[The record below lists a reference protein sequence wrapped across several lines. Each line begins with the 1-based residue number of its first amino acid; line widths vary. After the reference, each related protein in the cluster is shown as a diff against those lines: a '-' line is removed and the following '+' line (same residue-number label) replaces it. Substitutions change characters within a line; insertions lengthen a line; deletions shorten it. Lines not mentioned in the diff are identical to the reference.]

1 MSPLTSF
8 DQQLGLLWLQGLGAL
23 WHEPLAQATAWSV
36 VTIVLY
42 FMAKRVHRRWPHWW
56 LMPLAVAPALLMI
69 AALVLH
75 VSYRDY
81 IRGTHWL
88 VALLGPATVAFA
100 VPIYEQRGVIRRR
113 WPLLLVGMVAGSL
126 TAVVTSWGLAYA
138 LGIDGAL
145 RLSLLPRS
153 MSTPFAMEV
162 SGEIGGIPDLT
173 AVFVVLTGIMGAAF
187 GDIVLALLPLRSK
200 IAKGASFGVGA
211 HGAGT
216 ARAHQIGREEGAIA
230 GLVMVLV
237 GLMNVML
244 APLIMQF
251 VH

>member
-1 MSPLTSF
+1 MTLA
-8 DQQLGLLWLQGLGAL
+8 AL
-23 WHEPLAQATAWSV
+23 WREPLIQAAVWSLA
-36 VTIVLY
+36 TILLY
-42 FMAKRVHRRWPHWW
+42 LLAKRVHRRWPRWW

-69 AALVLH
+69 AALALN

-100 VPIYEQRGVIRRR
+100 VPIYEQRALIRRR
-113 WPLLLVGMVAGSL
+113 WPLLLAGMVAGSL
-126 TAVVTSWGLAYA
+126 TAVATSWALAYL
-138 LGIDGAL
+138 LGIDGEL

-153 MSTPFAMEV
+153 ISTPFAMEV

-173 AVFVVLTGIMGAAF
+173 AVFVVLTGIIGAAV
-187 GDIVLALLPLRSK
+187 GDVVLARLPLRSTL
-200 IAKGASFGVGA
+200 AKGALFGVGA

-216 ARAHQIGREEGAIA
+216 ARAHQIGREEGAVA

-237 GLMNVML
+237 GLMNVTL
-244 APLIMQF
+244 TPLIIQF
-251 VH
+251 MR

>member
-1 MSPLTSF
+1 MSLLLTT
-8 DQQLGLLWLQGLGAL
+8 
-23 WHEPLAQATAWSV
+23 WHEPLVQAIAWSV
-36 VTIVLY
+36 ATILLY
-42 FMAKRVHRRWPHWW
+42 FGAKRLHRRWPRWW
-56 LMPLAVAPALLMI
+56 LMPLGVAPALLMI
-69 AALVLH
+69 AALALH

-100 VPIYEQRGVIRRR
+100 VPIYEQRALIRRR

-126 TAVVTSWGLAYA
+126 TAMITSWVLAYV

-173 AVFVVLTGIMGAAF
+173 AIFVVLTGLFGAAV
-187 GDIVLALLPLRSK
+187 GDVVLARLPLRSK
-200 IAKGASFGVGA
+200 IAKGASFGMGA

-216 ARAHQIGREEGAIA
+216 ARAHELGREEGAIA

-237 GLMNVML
+237 GLMNVAL
-244 APLIMQF
+244 APVVAALLR
-251 VH
+251 

>member
-1 MSPLTSF
+1 MTAAT
-8 DQQLGLLWLQGLGAL
+8 LWR
-23 WHEPLAQATAWSV
+23 EPLVQAAVWSLA
-36 VTIVLY
+36 TILLYVL
-42 FMAKRVHRRWPHWW
+42 AKRVHRRWPRWW

-69 AALVLH
+69 AALALN

-100 VPIYEQRGVIRRR
+100 VPIYEQRALIRRR
-113 WPLLLVGMVAGSL
+113 WPMLLAGMAAGSL
-126 TAVVTSWGLAYA
+126 TAVATSWALAYV
-138 LGIDGAL
+138 LGIDGEL

-173 AVFVVLTGIMGAAF
+173 AVFVVLTGIIGAAV
-187 GDIVLALLPLRSK
+187 GDVVLARLPLRSAL
-200 IAKGASFGVGA
+200 AKGALFGVGA

-237 GLMNVML
+237 GLMNVAL
-244 APLIMQF
+244 APLIIQF
-251 VH
+251 LR

>member
-1 MSPLTSF
+1 MTLA
-8 DQQLGLLWLQGLGAL
+8 AL
-23 WHEPLAQATAWSV
+23 WREPLVQAAVWSLA
-36 VTIVLY
+36 TTLLY
-42 FMAKRVHRRWPHWW
+42 LLAKRVHRRWPRWW

-69 AALVLH
+69 AALALN

-100 VPIYEQRGVIRRR
+100 VPIYEQRALIRRR
-113 WPLLLVGMVAGSL
+113 WPLLLAGMVAGSL
-126 TAVVTSWGLAYA
+126 TAVATSWALAYV
-138 LGIDGAL
+138 LGIDGEL

-173 AVFVVLTGIMGAAF
+173 AVFVVLTGIIGAAV
-187 GDIVLALLPLRSK
+187 GDIVLARLPLRSTL
-200 IAKGASFGVGA
+200 AKGALFGVGA

-237 GLMNVML
+237 GLMNVAL
-244 APLIMQF
+244 APLIIQF
-251 VH
+251 MK

>member
-1 MSPLTSF
+1 MTLA
-8 DQQLGLLWLQGLGAL
+8 AL
-23 WHEPLAQATAWSV
+23 WREPLIQAAVWSLA
-36 VTIVLY
+36 TILLY
-42 FMAKRVHRRWPHWW
+42 LLAKRMHRRWPRWW

-69 AALVLH
+69 AALALN

-100 VPIYEQRGVIRRR
+100 VPIYEQRALIRRR
-113 WPLLLVGMVAGSL
+113 WPLLLAGMVAGSL
-126 TAVVTSWGLAYA
+126 TAVATSWALAYV
-138 LGIDGAL
+138 LGIDGEL

-173 AVFVVLTGIMGAAF
+173 AVFVVLTGIIGAAV
-187 GDIVLALLPLRSK
+187 GDVVLARLPLRSTL
-200 IAKGASFGVGA
+200 AKGALFGVGA

-237 GLMNVML
+237 GLMNVAL
-244 APLIMQF
+244 APLIIQF
-251 VH
+251 MR

>member
-1 MSPLTSF
+1 MSIV
-8 DQQLGLLWLQGLGAL
+8 AL
-23 WHEPLAQATAWSV
+23 WREPLVQAAVWSLA
-36 VTIVLY
+36 TILLY
-42 FMAKRVHRRWPHWW
+42 LLAKRVHRRWPRWW

-69 AALVLH
+69 AALALN

-100 VPIYEQRGVIRRR
+100 VPIYEQRALIRRR
-113 WPLLLVGMVAGSL
+113 WPLLLAGMIAGSL
-126 TAVVTSWGLAYA
+126 TAVATSWALAYL
-138 LGIDGAL
+138 LGIDGEL

-153 MSTPFAMEV
+153 ISTPFAMEI

-173 AVFVVLTGIMGAAF
+173 AVFVVLTGIIGAAV
-187 GDIVLALLPLRSK
+187 GDVVLARLPLRSAL
-200 IAKGASFGVGA
+200 AKGALLGVGA

-237 GLMNVML
+237 GLMNVAL
-244 APLIMQF
+244 APLIIQF
-251 VH
+251 MK

>member
-1 MSPLTSF
+1 MTLPV
-8 DQQLGLLWLQGLGAL
+8 LWR
-23 WHEPLAQATAWSV
+23 EPLVQAAVWSLA
-36 VTIVLY
+36 TILLY
-42 FMAKRVHRRWPHWW
+42 LLAKRVHRRWPRWW

-69 AALVLH
+69 AALALN

-100 VPIYEQRGVIRRR
+100 VPIYEQRALIRRR
-113 WPLLLVGMVAGSL
+113 WPLLLAGMIAGSL
-126 TAVVTSWGLAYA
+126 TAVATSWALAYM
-138 LGIDGAL
+138 LGIDGEL

-162 SGEIGGIPDLT
+162 SGEIGGSPDLT
-173 AVFVVLTGIMGAAF
+173 AVFVVLTGIIGAAV
-187 GDIVLALLPLRSK
+187 GDIVLARLPLRSTL
-200 IAKGASFGVGA
+200 AKGALFGVGA

-237 GLMNVML
+237 GLMNVAL
-244 APLIMQF
+244 APLIIQLMK
-251 VH
+251 

>member
-1 MSPLTSF
+1 MTLPV
-8 DQQLGLLWLQGLGAL
+8 LWR
-23 WHEPLAQATAWSV
+23 EPLVQAAVWSLA
-36 VTIVLY
+36 TILLY
-42 FMAKRVHRRWPHWW
+42 LLAKRMHRRWPRWW

-69 AALVLH
+69 AALALN

-100 VPIYEQRGVIRRR
+100 VPIYEQRALIRRR
-113 WPLLLVGMVAGSL
+113 WPLLLAGMIAGSL
-126 TAVVTSWGLAYA
+126 TAVATSWALAYL
-138 LGIDGAL
+138 LGIDGEL

-162 SGEIGGIPDLT
+162 SGEIGGSPDLT
-173 AVFVVLTGIMGAAF
+173 AVFVVLTGIIGAAV
-187 GDIVLALLPLRSK
+187 GDIVLARLPLRSTL
-200 IAKGASFGVGA
+200 AKGALFGVGA

-237 GLMNVML
+237 GLMNVAL
-244 APLIMQF
+244 APLIIQLMK
-251 VH
+251 

>member
-1 MSPLTSF
+1 MSVLPT
-8 DQQLGLLWLQGLGAL
+8 LWR
-23 WHEPLAQATAWSV
+23 EPLVQAVAWSLA
-36 VTIVLY
+36 TIMLY
-42 FMAKRVHRRWPHWW
+42 FGAKRLHRRWPRWW
-56 LMPLAVAPALLMI
+56 LMPLGVTPALLMI
-69 AALVLH
+69 AALMLH

-100 VPIYEQRGVIRRR
+100 VPIYEQRALIRRR
-113 WPLLLVGMVAGSL
+113 WPLLLVGMIAGSL
-126 TAVVTSWGLAYA
+126 TAVITSWALAYL

-153 MSTPFAMEV
+153 ISTPFAMEV

-173 AVFVVLTGIMGAAF
+173 AVFVVLTGLFGAAV
-187 GDIVLALLPLRSK
+187 GDVVLARLPLRSR
-200 IAKGASFGVGA
+200 IAMGASFGVGA

-216 ARAHQIGREEGAIA
+216 ARAHQLGREEGAIA

-237 GLMNVML
+237 GLMNVAL
-244 APLIMQF
+244 APVLAALMR
-251 VH
+251 

>member
-1 MSPLTSF
+1 ATI
-8 DQQLGLLWLQGLGAL
+8 LLYLL
-23 WHEPLAQATAWSV
+23 
-36 VTIVLY
+36 
-42 FMAKRVHRRWPHWW
+42 AKRVHRRWPRWW

-69 AALVLH
+69 AALALN

-100 VPIYEQRGVIRRR
+100 VPIYEQRALIRRR
-113 WPLLLVGMVAGSL
+113 WPLLLAGMVAGSL
-126 TAVVTSWGLAYA
+126 TAVATSWALAYV
-138 LGIDGAL
+138 LGIDGEL

-173 AVFVVLTGIMGAAF
+173 AVFVVLTGIIGAAV
-187 GDIVLALLPLRSK
+187 GDIVLARLPLRSTL
-200 IAKGASFGVGA
+200 AKGALFGVGA

-237 GLMNVML
+237 GLMNVAL
-244 APLIMQF
+244 APLIIQF
-251 VH
+251 MK

>member
-1 MSPLTSF
+1 MNSLST
-8 DQQLGLLWLQGLGAL
+8 L
-23 WHEPLAQATAWSV
+23 WHEPLVQAIAWSV
-36 VTIVLY
+36 ATIALY
-42 FMAKRVHRRWPHWW
+42 FGAKQLYRRWPRWW
-56 LMPLAVAPALLMI
+56 LMPLGVAPALLMI

-75 VSYRDY
+75 VPYRDY
-81 IRGTHWL
+81 ISGTHWL
-88 VALLGPATVAFA
+88 VVLLGPATVAFA
-100 VPIYEQRGVIRRR
+100 VPIYEQRVLIRRR
-113 WPLLLVGMVAGSL
+113 WPLLVAGMVAGSL
-126 TAVVTSWGLAYA
+126 TAVITSWALAYV
-138 LGIDGAL
+138 LGIDGVL

-173 AVFVVLTGIMGAAF
+173 AVFVVITGLFGAAV
-187 GDIVLALLPLRSK
+187 GDIVLARLPLRSR
-200 IAKGASFGVGA
+200 IAMGASFGIGA

-237 GLMNVML
+237 GLMNVTL
-244 APLIMQF
+244 APLIVQF

>member
-1 MSPLTSF
+1 MSLLLTT
-8 DQQLGLLWLQGLGAL
+8 
-23 WHEPLAQATAWSV
+23 WHEPLVQAIAWSV
-36 VTIVLY
+36 ATILLY
-42 FMAKRVHRRWPHWW
+42 FGAKRLHRRWPRRW
-56 LMPLAVAPALLMI
+56 LMPLGVAPALLMI
-69 AALVLH
+69 AALALH

-100 VPIYEQRGVIRRR
+100 VPIYEQRALIRRR
-113 WPLLLVGMVAGSL
+113 WPLLLVGMIAGSL
-126 TAVVTSWGLAYA
+126 TAVLTSWVLAYM

-162 SGEIGGIPDLT
+162 SGEIGGIPHLT
-173 AVFVVLTGIMGAAF
+173 AIFVVLTGLFGAAV
-187 GDIVLALLPLRSK
+187 GDVVLARLPLRSK
-200 IAKGASFGVGA
+200 IAKGASFGMGA

-216 ARAHQIGREEGAIA
+216 ARAHELGREEGAIA

-237 GLMNVML
+237 GLMNVAL
-244 APLIMQF
+244 APVVAALLR
-251 VH
+251 

>member
-1 MSPLTSF
+1 MTLP
-8 DQQLGLLWLQGLGAL
+8 AL
-23 WHEPLAQATAWSV
+23 WREPLVQAAVWSLA
-36 VTIVLY
+36 TILLY
-42 FMAKRVHRRWPHWW
+42 LLAKRVHRRWPRWW

-69 AALVLH
+69 AALSLK

-100 VPIYEQRGVIRRR
+100 VPIYEQRALIRRR
-113 WPLLLVGMVAGSL
+113 WPLLLAGMIAGSL
-126 TAVVTSWGLAYA
+126 TAVATSWALAYL
-138 LGIDGAL
+138 LGIDGEL

-162 SGEIGGIPDLT
+162 SGEIGGSPDLT
-173 AVFVVLTGIMGAAF
+173 AVFVVLTGIIGAAV
-187 GDIVLALLPLRSK
+187 GDIVLARLPLRSTL
-200 IAKGASFGVGA
+200 AKGALFGVGA

-237 GLMNVML
+237 GLMNVAL
-244 APLIMQF
+244 APLIIQLMK
-251 VH
+251 